1 MLPGE
6 IPMIHRLLVLGVFV
20 CLLAAPPLVAQKT
33 EPKKEDMPKIE
44 APPDTTPDDLRL
56 LKEVGLGSDGPAMLE
71 YFRKRTFPEAN
82 PEEMAALIEKL
93 GDEDFGTRERAY
105 DRLLVLGAGALVG
118 IKEAEKA
125 KDAEVSRR
133 AFELKQRIEAKA
145 EPAIQSATARLL
157 AKLKPAGAADVLMA
171 YLPYAADQTVTDDL
185 CQALGSLAYKGKEV
199 EPVLVKSL
207 EDKLPI
213 KRGAAA
219 EALARAKVQELLP
232 VVKELLKDPE
242 PSVRLRVGLALVP
255 YKEKEVLPVLIEALG
270 HLNPEQLWPVEEILV
285 RLAGENAPQVSLGAN
300 DAARTT
306 CRDAWQKWFD
316 ANGKTIDLAK
326 LEQPQVML
334 GYTLVVM
341 QNVNRLVGGARQ
353 PAIGQVVELDA
364 NKKPRWKFDV
374 PTYPVDAQITGPDR
388 VLIAEYQGGKVS
400 ERDFKGT
407 EVWSKLVGG
416 NPIGVQRLVGGNTFV
431 VMQNRLVEYDRKGEE
446 AWSMQRPNHDIFRA
460 KKLRNGEIVFVTN
473 NGALTRME
481 AKTQKVIKNFQV
493 GQIPV
498 LFGSIDI
505 LTNGNVLVP
514 DFQRSRVVE
523 YDNDGK
529 EVFSFNVQWP
539 NSVMRLPN
547 GNTLVASQNS
557 RTIAEFD
564 AQGKSRWTHQ
574 LEGMPFNAKRR

>member
-1 MLPGE
+1 
-6 IPMIHRLLVLGVFV
+6 MIHRLLVLGVFV

-157 AKLKPAGAADVLMA
+157 AKLKPEGAADVLMA
-171 YLPYAADQTVTDDL
+171 YLPYAADLTVTDDL

-300 DAARTT
+300 DAARKT

>member
-1 MLPGE
+1 
-6 IPMIHRLLVLGVFV
+6 MIRRLLIVGVFV

-33 EPKKEDMPKIE
+33 EPKKEVIPKIE
-44 APPDTTPDDLRL
+44 EPPDTTPDDLRM
-56 LKEVGLGSDGPAMLE
+56 LKEVGLGSDGPALLE

-82 PEEMAALIEKL
+82 PKEMAALIEQL
-93 GDEDFGTRERAY
+93 GDEDFSTRERAY

-133 AFELKQRIEAKA
+133 AFEIKQRIEAKA

-157 AKLKPAGAADVLMA
+157 AKLKPEGAADVLMA
-171 YLPYAADQTVTDDL
+171 YLPFAADLTVTDDL
-185 CQALGSLAYKGKEV
+185 CKALGSLAHKGKEV
-199 EPVLVKSL
+199 EPILVKSL

-219 EALARAKVQELLP
+219 EALARAKVQELVP
-232 VVKELLKDPE
+232 VVKKLLKDPE

-300 DAARTT
+300 DAARKA
-306 CRDAWQKWFD
+306 CRDAWQQWFD

-326 LEQPQVML
+326 LEQPQAML
-334 GYTLVVM
+334 GYTLVVL
-341 QNVNRLVGGARQ
+341 QNVNRLVAGARQ
-353 PAIGQVVELDA
+353 PAIGQVMELDA

-388 VLIAEYQGGKVS
+388 VLIAEYQGAKVS

-416 NPIGVQRLVGGNTFV
+416 NPIGVQRLAGGNTFV
-431 VMQNRLVEYDRKGEE
+431 VMQNRLVEFDRKGEE
-446 AWSMQRPNHDIFRA
+446 TWSMQRPNHDIFRA
-460 KKLRNGEIVFVTN
+460 KKLRNGEIVFITN
-473 NGALTRME
+473 SGALTRME

-493 GQIPV
+493 GPIPV

-514 DFQRSRVVE
+514 DFQRGRVVE

-529 EVFSFNVQWP
+529 EVTSFGVQWP

-557 RTIAEFD
+557 RTIAEYD
-564 AQGKSRWTHQ
+564 PQGKVRWTHQ

>member
-1 MLPGE
+1 
-6 IPMIHRLLVLGVFV
+6 MIHRLLVLGVFV